1 MGSHSVAEAKNRLS
15 DLIERAAR
23 GEEVIITRHGKPVA
37 ELRSLPELARPV
49 GEAAVDWLIAHRVGK
64 ADPAENAGELVS
76 RMRDEETR

>member
-1 MGSHSVAEAKNRLS
+1 MGTHSVAEAKNRLS

-49 GEAAVDWLIAHRVGK
+49 GRAAVDWLVAHRVGK
-64 ADPAENAGELVS
+64 PGAVGNAGELVS
-76 RMRDEETR
+76 HMRDEDIR